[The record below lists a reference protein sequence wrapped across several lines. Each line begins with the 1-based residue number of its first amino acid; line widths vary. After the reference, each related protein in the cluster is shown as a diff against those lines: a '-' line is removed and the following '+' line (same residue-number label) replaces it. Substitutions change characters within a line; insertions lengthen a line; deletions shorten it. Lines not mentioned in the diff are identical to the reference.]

1 MIRSFIYYVFSL
13 SLLVSCTGIETDLPE
28 DTPGDSEEKEALSIQ
43 TLSLREETKAIYEET
58 GNDESPIQVIHLIRF
73 PLIIISKSL
82 LSQYNRRFQYRY
94 FR

>member
-28 DTPGDSEEKEALSIQ
+28 DTPGSLSERVTIVV
-43 TLSLREETKAIYEET
+43 SLRVWSVVAAKT
-58 GNDESPIQVIHLIRF
+58 
-73 PLIIISKSL
+73 
-82 LSQYNRRFQYRY
+82 

>member
-58 GNDESPIQVIHLIRF
+58 GNDENSKPNHLGAIGV
-73 PLIIISKSL
+73 LVTKGSGGL
-82 LSQYNRRFQYRY
+82 LFG
-94 FR
+94 

>member
-43 TLSLREETKAIYEET
+43 TLSLREETKAIY
-58 GNDESPIQVIHLIRF
+58 
-73 PLIIISKSL
+73 
-82 LSQYNRRFQYRY
+82 
-94 FR
+94 